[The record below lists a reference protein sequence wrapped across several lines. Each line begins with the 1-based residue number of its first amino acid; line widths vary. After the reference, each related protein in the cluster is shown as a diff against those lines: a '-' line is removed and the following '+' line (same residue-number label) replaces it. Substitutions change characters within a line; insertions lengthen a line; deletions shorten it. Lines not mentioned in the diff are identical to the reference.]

1 MEILGKNQEALV
13 RVLIVEDDRELAP
26 ALADALAHEGYRVS
40 VAVSGDQ
47 ALARLGEEH
56 VDMVL
61 LDRDLPGLS
70 GDAVMR
76 AITATRLP
84 VKVLMLTAAGELND
98 RVEGLDLGADD
109 YLTKPFAY
117 AELLA
122 RLRALAR
129 RSENASP
136 TVLSRGDLSL
146 DTLRR
151 LAQRGDRMLRLTPK
165 EYQVLEAL
173 LAADG
178 GFVSVEELLEDVWG
192 YSPGG
197 HEAVVKTAVYSLR
210 KKLGVPDPIVSE
222 PRVGYRLP

>member
-1 MEILGKNQEALV
+1 M
-13 RVLIVEDDRELAP
+13 RVLIVEDDPQLAP
-26 ALADALAHEGYRVS
+26 ALADALLHEGYQVGT
-40 VAVSGDQ
+40 AVSGDQ
-47 ALARLGEEH
+47 ALVHLGQNH
-56 VDMVL
+56 VDLVL

-76 AITATRLP
+76 AIAATRMP

-129 RSENASP
+129 RSDNATP
-136 TVLSRGDLSL
+136 TVLSRGDLSV
-146 DTLRR
+146 DTIRR
-151 LAQRGDRMLRLTPK
+151 LAQRGDRVLRLTPK

-173 LAADG
+173 LGADG
-178 GFVSVEELLEDVWG
+178 GYVSVEELLDQVWG
-192 YSPGG
+192 YAPGG
-197 HEAVVKTAVYSLR
+197 HDAVVKTAVYSLR
-210 KKLGVPDPIVSE
+210 KKLGVPDPIISE
-222 PRVGYRLP
+222 PRIGYRLP